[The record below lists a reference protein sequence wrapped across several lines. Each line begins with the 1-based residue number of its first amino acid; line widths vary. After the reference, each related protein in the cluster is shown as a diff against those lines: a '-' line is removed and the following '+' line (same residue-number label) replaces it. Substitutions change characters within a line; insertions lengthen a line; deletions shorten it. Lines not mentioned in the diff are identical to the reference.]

1 MKLTLSKR
9 IIGAVIISVLVGS
22 TSALISSFFLLR
34 GFDEQAQKDVEL
46 YSLAVQGQL
55 DSMQDKAREA
65 APAVAG
71 RSDVA
76 RAVKRGD
83 TAYIQEDEIVGSVTV
98 GADLSMDNPKVI
110 ETVLQQGKPF
120 QNINTII
127 GREYNTAYWPLRDIE
142 GRIAGMLFIGKDRA
156 AIMQTQR
163 EMVVTVGISVLV
175 IVGLMA
181 LAAFFIARS
190 IAGPIQRVSQGL
202 SDEATEQAAAIE
214 ETSSALEERWP
225 P

>member
-22 TSALISSFFLLR
+22 ASALISSFFRMR